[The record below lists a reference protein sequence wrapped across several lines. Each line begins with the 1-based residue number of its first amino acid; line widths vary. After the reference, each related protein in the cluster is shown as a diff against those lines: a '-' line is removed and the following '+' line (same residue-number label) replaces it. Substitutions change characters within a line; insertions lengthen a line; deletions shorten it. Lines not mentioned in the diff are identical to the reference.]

1 MAAGHARG
9 MKRSGAL
16 LPALA
21 LLGLSGC
28 GDTPVAAV
36 LRGDQAAV
44 LRRDQA
50 AVPRGD
56 QAAVQ
61 ASAPGVAGPTLRV
74 SGARRH
80 FLFTLVQASGE
91 RRLWRAEGGAALA
104 TEGPRITAIAG
115 LGPGLAATRLDQ
127 PDPLADPAALLG
139 HVATT
144 RRSID
149 LRGAEGQAAGLRFGV
164 ALSCRLAAVAEGAWL
179 VVTESCTGP
188 DIAFE
193 NRFEAEAATGEVRR
207 SRQWVGDAVLVVEA
221 L

>member
-1 MAAGHARG
+1 MATGRAPG
-9 MKRSGAL
+9 MRQRHSL
-16 LPALA
+16 LAVLA
-21 LLGLSGC
+21 LLGLAGC
-28 GDTPVAAV
+28 GDTPAAAV

-44 LRRDQA
+44 QA
-50 AVPRGD
+50 A
-56 QAAVQ
+56 
-61 ASAPGVAGPTLRV
+61 APVGSGPVLRV
-74 SGARRH
+74 TGARRP

-91 RRLWRAEGGAALA
+91 RRLWRAEGGAAIA
-104 TEGPRITAIAG
+104 TEGPRITATAG

-139 HVATT
+139 RSATT

-149 LRGAEGQAAGLRFGV
+149 LRGAEGEAAGLRFGV

-179 VVTESCTGP
+179 VVTETCTGA

-193 NRFEAEAATGEVRR
+193 NRFEAEAATGAVRR
-207 SRQWVGDAVLVVEA
+207 SRQWVGDAVLEVEA

>member
-1 MAAGHARG
+1 MRR
-9 MKRSGAL
+9 KRAL
-16 LPALA
+16 LPVLA

-28 GDTPVAAV
+28 GDTPVGAV
-36 LRGDQAAV
+36 LRGDS
-44 LRRDQA
+44 
-50 AVPRGD
+50 
-56 QAAVQ
+56 AAVQ
-61 ASAPGVAGPTLRV
+61 ATAPMAIAPVASGPALRV
-74 SGARRH
+74 TGARRP
-80 FLFTLVQASGE
+80 FLFTLVQDSGD

-139 HVATT
+139 RSATT

-149 LRGAEGQAAGLRFGV
+149 LRGAEGEAAGLRFGV
-164 ALSCRLAAVAEGAWL
+164 ALSCRLTAVAQGAWL
-179 VVTESCTGP
+179 VVTEACTGP
-188 DIAFE
+188 GIAFE